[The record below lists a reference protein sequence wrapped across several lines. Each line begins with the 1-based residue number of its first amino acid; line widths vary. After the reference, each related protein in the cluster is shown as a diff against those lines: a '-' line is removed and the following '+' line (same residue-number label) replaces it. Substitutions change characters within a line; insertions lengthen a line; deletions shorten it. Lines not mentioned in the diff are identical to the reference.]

1 LVNVEPGWEDL
12 LIRYNIHRVLLPT
25 GSAPAN
31 ILAETAEWKMI
42 YEDQV
47 GVIFV
52 RSSGGF

>member
-1 LVNVEPGWEDL
+1 VNVEPGWEEL
-12 LIRYNIHRVLLPT
+12 LANYNIHRVLWPR

-42 YEDQV
+42 YEDEV

-52 RSSGGF
+52 RSSARF